1 MHGAGIPELNR
12 KLVSDQLTVILLRA
26 VNHVESA
33 KSLSND
39 AMPPLLLSAHL
50 FLGCKISYDHTILRI
65 SNEPF
70 KDGFSTITLF
80 HIMGCVFSQG
90 YFTSFSQKKMFGYAL
105 VSSVQAVTVGIGEL
119 LR

>member
-12 KLVSDQLTVILLRA
+12 KLVSDQLTIILVWA

-33 KSLSND
+33 KRLAYD
-39 AMPPLLLSAHL
+39 AMLSLLLTAHL
-50 FLGCKISYDHTILRI
+50 FLGCNISDDHTFLLI

-70 KDGFSTITLF
+70 KYGFSTITLF

-105 VSSVQAVTVGIGEL
+105 VSSVQAVAVGIGEL